1 MIRKILTWL
10 AAAAAIAAATV
21 VAVVAA
27 AMALYALT
35 VEAFGPAGAAA
46 IVALAAAAVPGVLA
60 LFLLVK
66 AKEKPPVEEQSLVQ
80 RLFEAAK
87 QRPIIATGAL
97 AAASVLAV
105 RNPRILTMVLTT
117 LMASKPPSPPRK

>member
-1 MIRKILTWL
+1 MIRKILTLL
-10 AAAAAIAAATV
+10 AAAAAIFAATV
-21 VAVVAA
+21 TAVVAA

-35 VEAFGPAGAAA
+35 VDNFGPAGAAA
-46 IVALAAAAVPGVLA
+46 IVALAAALVPLALA
-60 LFLLVK
+60 LFFLVK
-66 AKEKPPVEEQSLVQ
+66 AKEKPPLEEQSLVQ

-117 LMASKPPSPPRK
+117 LMASKPPRPK

>member
-1 MIRKILTWL
+1 LIRKILTL
-10 AAAAAIAAATV
+10 FAAAAAIFAATV
-21 VAVVAA
+21 TAVVAA

-35 VEAFGPAGAAA
+35 VDHFGPAGAAA
-46 IVALAAAAVPGVLA
+46 IVALAAAVVPLVLA

-66 AKEKPPVEEQSLVQ
+66 AKEKPPLEEQSLVQ

-117 LMASKPPSPPRK
+117 LMASKPPKPK